1 MLRCL
6 NPRGGAF
13 KEGALR
19 GPAQPPSSHANTQRQ
34 GATCGVLES
43 KGTFWVQNVPFES
56 KTKTPRFESYPGN
69 RTKNRTSNRGAH
81 AQECCTQCS
90 TTCPPDVCLT
100 LLARTR
106 YRFCPLL
113 RCAGHSWPSDQ
124 RQETGHANKCSASQ
138 PPASRRSIGTRW
150 PEEGSALEMAHS
162 DANRSHAKG
171 HA

>member
-1 MLRCL
+1 MHSRKGPCAGLL
-6 NPRGGAF
+6 NPQAHTLTPSG
-13 KEGALR
+13 R
-19 GPAQPPSSHANTQRQ
+19 GPH
-34 GATCGVLES
+34 VV
-43 KGTFWVQNVPFES
+43 FWSQKVRFGS
-56 KTKTPRFESYPGN
+56 KTYLLNPKQKLLSFESYPGN
-69 RTKNRTSNRGAH
+69 RTKHRSSNRGAN
-81 AQECCTQCS
+81 AQECCAQCS

-138 PPASRRSIGTRW
+138 PPASRRSIGARW
-150 PEEGSALEMAHS
+150 PEERSALEMAYS
-162 DANRSHAKG
+162 GGDRSHTKG

>member
-1 MLRCL
+1 MAHWQKTVG
-6 NPRGGAF
+6 GGAF

-43 KGTFWVQNVPFES
+43 KGTFWVQNVPFWVQNVPFES

-69 RTKNRTSNRGAH
+69 RTKNRSSNRGAN
-81 AQECCTQCS
+81 AQECCAQCS

-100 LLARTR
+100 LLARAR

-124 RQETGHANKCSASQ
+124 R
-138 PPASRRSIGTRW
+138 PGTRLRAARR
-150 PEEGSALEMAHS
+150 GSVAAAASVSQKH
-162 DANRSHAKG
+162 RSSVAR
-171 HA
+171 